1 MNLLIVF
8 ALLVLSFIN
17 SVFWNNFFRNKNNKK
32 SFVRRVQDFLLSPFC
47 MFLYKIGF
55 NPTILTVLN
64 FVLGTLS
71 VYFLLNK
78 KLEYFFVLFLL
89 SMISDSFDG
98 LMARLTK
105 NSSKVWG
112 KMDLLVDGWI
122 RLLVLFSFWIL
133 YRMQILFYGILSLLF
148 TIVIFFIKKD
158 KIKPK
163 FLLRHF
169 VEPLFIL
176 AIFYPYESLTVIS
189 LCLFANLFI
198 VVISIRRGR

>member
-1 MNLLIVF
+1 MNILIIFV
-8 ALLVLSFIN
+8 LLVFSFIN
-17 SVFWNNFFRNKNNKK
+17 SVFWNNFFQNKNNKK
-32 SFVRRVQDFLLSPFC
+32 SFVRKIQDFLLSPFC
-47 MFLYKIGF
+47 LFLHKIGF
-55 NPTILTVLN
+55 NSTTLTILN

-78 KLEYFFVLFLL
+78 NFGYFFVFFLL
-89 SMISDSFDG
+89 SMVSDSFDG

-105 NSSKVWG
+105 NPSKVWG

-133 YRMQILFYGILSLLF
+133 YRMQILFYGIVSLLF
-148 TIVIFFIKKD
+148 TILIFFIKKD
-158 KIKPK
+158 RIKPK

-189 LCLFANLFI
+189 LCLFANLLI
-198 VVISIRRGR
+198 VVISIKRGK